1 MITPELVLGLAILF
15 IGVIAAAFPVPKTYL
30 SRLINLEI
38 PAWGL
43 LLIML
48 AYDEAIALLT
58 FVAVTAIATFVLV
71 RVMERG
77 ELR

>member
-1 MITPELVLGLAILF
+1 MITPELVLGFAILF
-15 IGVIAAAFPVPKTYL
+15 IGVIAAAFPRPKTYL

-48 AYDEAIALLT
+48 AYNEAIALLT

-77 ELR
+77 DLR